1 MKLTR
6 AAETIIAEDN
16 GASFRK
22 CISELENDKGML
34 QHNVD
39 LGIEDYN
46 LLVAGKKKL
55 VSERDELKHLCTDLQ
70 AELVR
75 VCSDA
80 QNRIDDLEAK
90 VKSAKAHSIEVV
102 ADGEKRWK
110 EFEDGLIQK
119 FGELCKLYTGNVQVI
134 GGL

>member
-22 CISELENDKGML
+22 RISELENDKGTL

-55 VSERDELKHLCTDLQ
+55 VSERDELKHRCTDRH

-90 VKSAKAHSIEVV
+90 VKSAKVRSIEVV
-102 ADGEKRWK
+102 ADGEKHWK
-110 EFEDGLIQK
+110 EFEDGLNQK
-119 FGELCKLYTGNVQVI
+119 FGELCKLYTGNVQAI